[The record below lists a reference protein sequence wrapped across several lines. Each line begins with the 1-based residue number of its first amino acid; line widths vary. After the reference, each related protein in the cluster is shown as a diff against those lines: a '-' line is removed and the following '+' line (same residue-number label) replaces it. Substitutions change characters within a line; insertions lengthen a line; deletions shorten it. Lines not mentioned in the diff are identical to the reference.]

1 MSDASYLMLKYF
13 EWKKTVGVGPIRS
26 QHVTYRAPIIY
37 TYTPS
42 SSSETVVAF
51 NYDARVV
58 TAFW

>member
-13 EWKKTVGVGPIRS
+13 EWKKTMAVGPMRS
-26 QHVTYRAPIIY
+26 QYVTYRSPIMY
-37 TYTPS
+37 TSTPS

-58 TAFW
+58 TGFC